1 MNDTKLK
8 LLVTDAVKLDR
19 LIAELSEKQKGYKAA
34 IAQEA
39 ELRQDEAKPTEGG
52 GTSLVLEG
60 VDGCVCRVTM
70 TGRALK
76 SSISPDGPL
85 WGKVQ
90 SILDGKHPTKFF
102 TPVLTYQPLE
112 NFRDLSLELLG
123 KTDGNKLIK
132 LCENNGKTTVSFETK
147 ETVS

>member
-1 MNDTKLK
+1 MNDSKLK
-8 LLVTDAVKLDR
+8 LIVTEAVSLDR
-19 LIAELSEKQKGYKAA
+19 EISEKQDRLKELKA
-34 IAQEA
+34 ILSTEA
-39 ELRQDEAKPTEGG
+39 ESRQDEATPTEGG
-52 GTSLVLEG
+52 GTSLQLEG
-60 VDGCVCRVTM
+60 ADGCVCRVTQ

-112 NFRDLSLELLG
+112 NFRDLSVELLG
-123 KTDGNKLIK
+123 KTEGNKLIK
-132 LCENNGKTTVSFETK
+132 LCENSGKTTVSFETK